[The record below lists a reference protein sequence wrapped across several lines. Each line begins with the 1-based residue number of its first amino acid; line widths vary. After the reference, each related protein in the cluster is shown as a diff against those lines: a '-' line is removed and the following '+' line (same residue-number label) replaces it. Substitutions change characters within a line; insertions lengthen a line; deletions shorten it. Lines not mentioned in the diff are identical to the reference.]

1 MRSVCLINSYNYETY
16 LEACVRSALCQ
27 TRPFD
32 VIHIVDD
39 GSTDKSRPMLEAL
52 ASQFHNIVLHFKQN
66 GGQLSCFNTAT
77 QFVQPDDLICMLDA
91 DDVLPADYLAL
102 LLQKRQLMP
111 ADLYFCEPTYFKNTE
126 SPPTSAARA
135 TSDLDFNWQI
145 SSHTARTHRTWT
157 GSPTSCISLT
167 GALFLQL
174 LPFPLEREWRT
185 RADDILIYGSAIAGA
200 SKCYL
205 PSLTIGYRVHGAN
218 SFYGRTED
226 PAAKLRYE
234 LKVERLFNT
243 YCARFSLNQVFEL
256 LEPPARREIELVPD
270 QLRARFHLPTDR
282 AMTLQKY
289 RGARR
294 TLKKLRMILKGE
306 Y

>member
-1 MRSVCLINSYNYETY
+1 MRSVCLINSYNYEKY
-16 LEACVRSALCQ
+16 LEECVRSALRQ
-27 TRPFD
+27 THAFD

-39 GSTDKSRPMLEAL
+39 GSTDKSRPLLEAL

-77 QFVQPDDLICMLDA
+77 QFVQHDDLICMLDA
-91 DDVLPADYLAL
+91 DDVLPEDYLAL
-102 LLQKRQLMP
+102 LLKKRRLTP
-111 ADLYFCEPTYFKNTE
+111 ADLYFCEPTYFKSGE
-126 SPPTSAARA
+126 PPPASSARA
-135 TSDLDFNWQI
+135 TSDPDFVWQI
-145 SSHTARTHRTWT
+145 SSHTVRRDRIWT

-174 LPFPLEREWRT
+174 LPFPFESDWRT
-185 RADDILIYGSAIAGA
+185 RADDILILGSAIVGA

-205 PSLTIGYRVHGAN
+205 PSLTVGYRVHGAN
-218 SFYGRTED
+218 SFYGKTED
-226 PAAKLRYE
+226 SAAQLRYA
-234 LKVERLFNT
+234 LRVERVFNT
-243 YCARFSLNQVFEL
+243 YCARFNLGQIVDL
-256 LEPPARREIELVPD
+256 LEGPARREIELVPN
-270 QLRARFHLPTDR
+270 QLRSRFNLPTDR
-282 AMTLQKY
+282 TMTLQKY

>member
-16 LEACVRSALCQ
+16 LEECVRSALRQ
-27 TRPFD
+27 THPFD

-39 GSTDKSRPMLEAL
+39 GSTDKSRPLLEAL

-126 SPPTSAARA
+126 SPPASAARA

-174 LPFPLEREWRT
+174 LPFPLEGDWRT
-185 RADDILIYGSAIAGA
+185 RADDILIYGSAIAGV
-200 SKCYL
+200 SKCVRTPAL
-205 PSLTIGYRVHGAN
+205 RRSQCHCTSATTFMAATSTSMRSDADSVARPHPSLKA
-218 SFYGRTED
+218 
-226 PAAKLRYE
+226 
-234 LKVERLFNT
+234 
-243 YCARFSLNQVFEL
+243 
-256 LEPPARREIELVPD
+256 PPPWASHADGL
-270 QLRARFHLPTDR
+270 
-282 AMTLQKY
+282 
-289 RGARR
+289 
-294 TLKKLRMILKGE
+294 
-306 Y
+306 